1 MGEVYQVKIGR
12 RGVITLP
19 KKLRDQKNLE
29 SGEILILI
37 ELSDDVF
44 VISRDRSR
52 VDKVADQLAEEW
64 LDSGETLE
72 TMLSTLREARTAR
85 EALDQIGKALKK
97 KGFTL
102 NEMIEDGR
110 EIRSKL
116 TEGEYGITAD
126 E

>member
-1 MGEVYQVKIGR
+1 
-12 RGVITLP
+12 
-19 KKLRDQKNLE
+19 
-29 SGEILILI
+29 
-37 ELSDDVF
+37 
-44 VISRDRSR
+44 

-72 TMLSTLREARTAR
+72 SMLSTLREARTAR
-85 EALDQIGKALKK
+85 EALDQVGKALKK

-116 TEGEYGITAD
+116 TEREYGITAD
-126 E
+126 EQS